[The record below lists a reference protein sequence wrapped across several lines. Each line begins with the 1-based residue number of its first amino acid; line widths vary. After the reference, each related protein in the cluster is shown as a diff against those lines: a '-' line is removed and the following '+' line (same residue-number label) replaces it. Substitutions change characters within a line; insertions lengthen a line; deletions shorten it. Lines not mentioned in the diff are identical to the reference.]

1 MNFHIRRV
9 AVLGAGVMGA
19 QIAAHLANAG
29 VPVVLFDLAAEEGDP
44 NGVVL
49 KALDGLKTLE
59 PSPLG
64 MRERIL
70 YIDVANYDQHME
82 QLRDCD
88 LIIEA
93 IAEKMAWKAS
103 LYQRISPYIATGAIF
118 ASNTSGLSINA
129 LAAVL
134 PPALH
139 AQFCGI
145 HFFNPPRYMSL
156 VEIIPAAGT
165 APAIVDD
172 LEAWL
177 VSKLGKG
184 VVRAKDT
191 PNFVANR
198 IGVMWLLTV
207 AHHTARLG
215 LSFDEVDALTG
226 ARIGLPK
233 SATFRLLDVVGLD
246 TMALVIDNMRAALAG
261 DPWRQHYQVPAYLA
275 DLITQGATGQKTKR
289 GLYRREGKET
299 RILDLKLGDYR
310 PVSGAVA
317 QDVAAILKLS
327 DAGERLR
334 QLRASEHPQAQLLW
348 SCYRDLFHYSAYH
361 LADIAHS
368 ARDVDFAMRWGYG
381 WKLGPFEQWQAA
393 GWRQVAR
400 MVAED
405 IAAGRAMASA
415 PLPAWVGERDEA
427 HGPEGSWSPAENKIK
442 PRSALPVYRRQLLPE
457 RLLGESV
464 ATGETLWENAGVR
477 LWRLPADDASVAIL
491 SFKSK
496 MHVIGQEVLAGIGE
510 AVRRAEAG
518 FSALVI
524 WHEAP
529 FGAGANLEEIGEL
542 IVAQRFDELDRFVRD
557 FQTTLRSVKHAQVP
571 VVAAMQGLALG
582 GVCELA
588 MQCSHRVAAF
598 ESCIGLVEAGVGLLP
613 AGGGCAT
620 LALEASRIGARQQH
634 GQPNPAVYAFFENI
648 SMAKTAKSA
657 LEAQSMGFL
666 RESDDIVF
674 NPHELLHVAL
684 GRARALAESAYR
696 PPMSARSIP
705 VSGRGGIAT
714 LERQMVNK
722 KEGGF
727 ISAHDYRIGKAI
739 ATALCGGDIEGA
751 ASVSEQWLYDV
762 EREQF
767 LALAKTAETQARIA
781 HLLETGKPLR
791 N

>member
-1 MNFHIRRV
+1 MHKPIRRV

-29 VPVVLFDLAAEEGDP
+29 VPVVLFDLPAKEGNP
-44 NGVVL
+44 NGIVL
-49 KALDGLKTLE
+49 KALEWLKKLE

-64 MRERIL
+64 VRERLL
-70 YIDVANYDQHME
+70 YIDAANYDQHLE
-82 QLRDCD
+82 QLLGCD

-93 IAEKMAWKAS
+93 IAEKMEWKER
-103 LYQRISPYIATGAIF
+103 LYQRIAPYIAPGAIF

-129 LAAVL
+129 LASVL
-134 PPALH
+134 PAELH
-139 AQFCGI
+139 SRFCGI

-165 APAIVDD
+165 APEIVDH
-172 LEAWL
+172 LETWL
-177 VSKLGKG
+177 VSTLGKG
-184 VVRAKDT
+184 VIRTKDT
-191 PNFVANR
+191 PNFIANR

-246 TMALVIDNMRAALAG
+246 TMALVIDNMRAALAD
-261 DPWRQHYQVPAYLA
+261 DPWCQYYQVPAYLA
-275 DLITQGATGQKTKR
+275 DLIAQGAIGQKAKR

-310 PVSGAVA
+310 PVAGEVA
-317 QDVAAILKLS
+317 PDVAAILKLS

-334 QLRASEHPQAQLLW
+334 QLRASAHPQAQLLW

-361 LADIAHS
+361 LASIAHS

-393 GWRQVAR
+393 GWRQVAGI
-400 MVAED
+400 VAED
-405 IAAGRAMASA
+405 IEAGRAMASA
-415 PLPAWVGERDEA
+415 PLPAWVVERDEV
-427 HGPEGSWSPAENKIK
+427 HGPEGSYSPAENKIK
-442 PRSALPVYRRQLLPE
+442 ARSALPVYRRQLYPE

-464 ATGETLWENAGVR
+464 ETGETLWENAGVR
-477 LWRLPADDASVAIL
+477 LWRLPVEDASVAIL

-496 MHVIGQEVLAGIGE
+496 MHVIGKEILVGIRE
-510 AVRRAEAG
+510 AVKRAEAE

-529 FGAGANLEEIGEL
+529 FGAGANLQEITEL
-542 IVAQRFDELDRFVRD
+542 IGAERFDELDHFLRD

-588 MQCSHRVAAF
+588 MHCAHRVAAF
-598 ESCIGLVEAGVGLLP
+598 ESYIGLVEAGVGLLP

-620 LALEASRIGARQQH
+620 LALEAARIGAKQQH
-634 GQPNPAVYAFFENI
+634 GQPNPAVYAFFQNV
-648 SMAKTAKSA
+648 SMAKTSKSA

-684 GRARALAESAYR
+684 VRARALAESAYR
-696 PPMSARSIP
+696 PPMPARSVP

-714 LERQMVNK
+714 LEYQMVNM

-727 ISAHDYRIGKAI
+727 ISAHDYRVGKAI
-739 ATALCGGDIEGA
+739 ATALCGGDIEGGTKVA
-751 ASVSEQWLYDV
+751 EQWLYDV

-767 LALAKTAETQARIA
+767 IALAKTPETQARIR